1 MKKTLFILAIAL
13 CGVSVLFAQKPMRG
27 FVSGGATSTLV
38 DASFGAP
45 IAGTAG
51 DEYTLTHSMPFSQV
65 DEYNYKDT
73 VLGGT
78 DFVDDYFSFT
88 PATIEDGGLH
98 HKYVTNGADKK
109 YDLKVNLDLY
119 VIPCGPGD
127 TILIGEDK
135 YATVPVANRCW
146 TKRNLRLNVDGS
158 RVYGDKTVES
168 YIDTF
173 GRLYTWNAAVANNPT
188 PDAETGF
195 VKGICPEGW
204 HIPTV
209 GERAKLDAIDVA
221 TLNHTTLWQGT
232 HEPYTNTTG
241 FTAVPAGI
249 YNTAL
254 DRYEGF
260 GTQTD
265 WWTDNNGVA
274 NSQISVIEINYFCDK
289 AMDKTQDANNAIS
302 VRCVKNEFVKKND

>member
-1 MKKTLFILAIAL
+1 
-13 CGVSVLFAQKPMRG
+13 
-27 FVSGGATSTLV
+27 
-38 DASFGAP
+38 
-45 IAGTAG
+45 
-51 DEYTLTHSMPFSQV
+51 
-65 DEYNYKDT
+65 
-73 VLGGT
+73 
-78 DFVDDYFSFT
+78 
-88 PATIEDGGLH
+88 
-98 HKYVTNGADKK
+98 
-109 YDLKVNLDLY
+109 
-119 VIPCGPGD
+119 
-127 TILIGEDK
+127 
-135 YATVPVANRCW
+135 
-146 TKRNLRLNVDGS
+146 LRLNVDGS
-158 RVYGDKTVES
+158 RVYGDNTVES

-173 GRLYTWNAAVANNPT
+173 GRLYTWNAAVDGDPT
-188 PDAETGF
+188 PNAETGF
-195 VKGICPEGW
+195 VKGICPTGW

-289 AMDKTQDANNAIS
+289 AMDKTQDAENAIS
-302 VRCVKNEFVKKND
+302 VRCVKDEFVKKNE

>member
-27 FVSGGATSTLV
+27 FVSGGATDAGV
-38 DASFGAP
+38 DATFAMPVADVVKDSP
-45 IAGTAG
+45 V
-51 DEYTLTHSMPFSQV
+51 TLGMPFSQL
-65 DEYNYKDT
+65 DRYEYKDT

-78 DFVDDYFSFT
+78 DFVDEYFSFT
-88 PATIEDGGLH
+88 PATIEDDGLH
-98 HKYVTNGADKK
+98 HKYLVNGADKK
-109 YDLKVNLDLY
+109 YDLSVTLDLY

-146 TKRNLRLNVDGS
+146 TKRNLRLYVDGS
-158 RVYGDKTVES
+158 RVYGDNTVES

-209 GERAKLDAIDVA
+209 GERTRLDDIDVA

-249 YNTAL
+249 YKTAL

-274 NSQISVIEINYFCDK
+274 NSQISVIEINYYCDK
-289 AMDKTQDANNAIS
+289 AMDKTQDAENAIS